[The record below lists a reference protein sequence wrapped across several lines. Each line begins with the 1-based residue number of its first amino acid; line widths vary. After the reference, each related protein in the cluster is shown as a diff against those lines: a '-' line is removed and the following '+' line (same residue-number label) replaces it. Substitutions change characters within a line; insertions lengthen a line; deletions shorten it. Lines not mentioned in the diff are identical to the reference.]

1 MLPIEYVLAGAM
13 LVAVT
18 FYAVLAGADFGG
30 GVWDLLASGPRAKAQ
45 RDLISHA
52 IAPIWEANHVWLILV
67 LVLLFNAFPP
77 AFYAIMVAL
86 HIPLTLSLIGI
97 VLRGAAFTFRHYD
110 AHTDDVQ
117 RRWGRIFAIASTI
130 TPLTLGMCVGAIA
143 SGKIQTDLK
152 QMDFFAAW
160 LAPFPITIGLLA
172 LSVFAFIAAVFLTVE
187 ADDPAVRDDF
197 RARALAAAALVFV
210 FAWAA
215 FALSG
220 EGAPRVRYGLL
231 HSKWSMAFHAL
242 TGSFALAAIAALW
255 LRKFLLARVAAALQ
269 VVFIIWGWGL
279 AQFPYLVEPALTI
292 EAAAAPKATLWI
304 LFAALAAG
312 TLLLVP
318 SFYLLYRLFK
328 DKSYSAK
335 KT

>member
-1 MLPIEYVLAGAM
+1 MLPIEYIVAGGM

-18 FYAVLAGADFGG
+18 LYAILGGADFGG
-30 GVWDLLASGPRAKAQ
+30 GMWDLLARGPRAKSQ
-45 RDLISHA
+45 RDLISSA
-52 IAPIWEANHVWLILV
+52 IAPIWEANHVWLIVV

-77 AFYAIMVAL
+77 AFYALMVSL
-86 HIPLTLSLIGI
+86 HVPLTLSLIGI

-130 TPLTLGMCVGAIA
+130 TPVTLGMCVGAIA
-143 SGKIQTDLK
+143 SGKIPADVQ

-160 LAPFPITIGLLA
+160 LAPFPAVIGLLT
-172 LSVFAFIAAVFLTVE
+172 LSVFAYIAAVFLTVE
-187 ADDPAVRDDF
+187 AENPQVRDDF

-220 EGAPRVRYGLL
+220 EGAPRVRAGLL
-231 HSKWSMAFHAL
+231 HSRWSLAFHAV
-242 TGSFALAAIAALW
+242 TGAFAITAIAALW
-255 LRKFLLARVAAALQ
+255 ARRFLIARVAAALQ

-279 AQFPYLVEPALTI
+279 AQFPYLIEPSITI
-292 EAAAAPKATLWI
+292 ESAAAPKATLWI
-304 LFAALAAG
+304 LVTALAAG
-312 TLLLVP
+312 TVILVP
-318 SFYLLYRLFK
+318 SMYLLYRLFK
-328 DKSYSAK
+328 AK
-335 KT
+335 RNT